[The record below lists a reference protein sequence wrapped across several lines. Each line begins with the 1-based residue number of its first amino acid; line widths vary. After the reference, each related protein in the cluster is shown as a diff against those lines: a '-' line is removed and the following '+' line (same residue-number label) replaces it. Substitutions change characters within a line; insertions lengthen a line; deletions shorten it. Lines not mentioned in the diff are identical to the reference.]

1 MPPKNTVLN
10 NGERAKFIRD
20 HAHLDATAVV
30 KKASDKGLK
39 LTTNYVYNLRS
50 TDKKKR
56 LAVAETVKVSNVN
69 DAESQLRELVLRIG
83 LDRLNKVM
91 SELNKFLGKGK

>member
-1 MPPKNTVLN
+1 MTPKNTVLN

-20 HAHLDATAVV
+20 HAHLDATALV
-30 KKASDKGLK
+30 KKASEKGMK

-56 LAVAETVKVSNVN
+56 LAVSKSVAGTA

>member
-10 NGERAKFIRD
+10 NGKRAKFIRD

-30 KKASDKGLK
+30 KKASEKGMK

-56 LAVAETVKVSNVN
+56 LAVSKSVAGTA

>member
-1 MPPKNTVLN
+1 MTPKNTVLN

-20 HAHLDATAVV
+20 HAHLDATALVN
-30 KKASDKGLK
+30 KASEKGMK

-56 LAVAETVKVSNVN
+56 LVVSKSVAGTA